1 MEVQS
6 FIKIPKL
13 LKNITGC
20 HRQTQ
25 TDTDKP
31 SLLYKG

>member
-1 MEVQS
+1 MVVQS

-13 LKNITGC
+13 LQNKTGC
-20 HRQTQ
+20 RRPKH

-31 SLLYKG
+31 SLLYKE